1 MARRRVLVLLDD
13 SGQEPLAS
21 FLVERPAGSAA
32 ADRVTSDVVDLVADP
47 MVAGPAADQTAAA
60 RSACPPVLAQ
70 LWNLLAPSARL
81 PPVVAPLVQRAR

>member
-21 FLVERPAGSAA
+21 VLVERPAGSAA
-32 ADRVTSDVVDLVADP
+32 ADRVASDVVDLVADP

-60 RSACPPVLAQ
+60 RSACPPALAQ
-70 LWNLLAPSARL
+70 LSNLAPSVRL
-81 PPVVAPLVQRAR
+81 LPVVVPLVQRVR